1 MCTTVFIDWLYIR
14 PPVFNSVLSIRG
26 QRCSIVGNRVQL
38 CCTVFCHRVSPCSVI
53 SHYVQLCS
61 TVSHWVQPC
70 STVFCHIPLCSSV
83 FHRVLSYPTVCSTV
97 FWCNFCQSCS
107 TACVHRSFTTAHN
120 LPYHNL
126 PSQPPAGI
134 APLLGRAGTTPS
146 GGCEGD
152 SIYQGKQFI
161 SSSP

>member
-1 MCTTVFIDWLYIR
+1 MC
-14 PPVFNSVLSIRG
+14 PPYLLTGCILGHPCSTLFYRFVVNGVQLWAIVFNCVA
-26 QRCSIVGNRVQL
+26 
-38 CCTVFCHRVSPCSVI
+38 PCSVI